1 MGNMARLGAKLF
13 RTKTSRDFP
22 MKALTKSFFPK
33 KRFRSEFFYETAP
46 HLILGPNGLYGAF
59 GGKIVPDENFA
70 RFCLESPCEIVFLKT
85 TFSVRIFLRNRTSPF
100 FGAKQT
106 IWRVFGPNCSGAKF
120 RFSENIFSTIF
131 FYETAP
137 SPIFWA
143 KRSIWRV
150 WGQNCSRR
158 KLRLILPRKSLRNR
172 FSLKHVFGPNVF
184 TKLHLI

>member
-13 RTKTSRDFP
+13 GTKTSRDFP

-106 IWRVFGPNCSGAKF
+106 IWRVCGPNCSGAKF
-120 RFSENIFSTIF
+120 RFSENTFSVRF
-131 FYETAP
+131 FFTKP
-137 SPIFWA
+137 PPH
-143 KRSIWRV
+143 
-150 WGQNCSRR
+150 
-158 KLRLILPRKSLRNR
+158 L
-172 FSLKHVFGPNVF
+172 FSGPNDQYDVFGGKIVLDENF
-184 TKLHLI
+184 A